1 MKNNQTGFITPILIT
16 VIILLILGG
25 GTYAYLKKNKKIEI
39 DTKEGEITALSQK
52 IDNDTDKPFIEDKN
66 NKSSI
71 YINKQWNFSFELPK
85 EYKVHNKLNPG
96 NDFGDSV
103 VNYDS
108 VEALYSVENSTFTS
122 EQHEFAPYISIKIIK
137 NLYVQNN
144 VKKIFNSPEKY
155 VDYLK
160 SQDTIDHYDIYKN
173 SKVTS
178 YDIGTNKAVKFFAD
192 TGEMPGGG
200 ENIPLGTS
208 HTIVFH
214 DGYIYEFS
222 YWINDIDLSKDF
234 DKIMST
240 LKFVN

>member
-16 VIILLILGG
+16 VMILLILGG
-25 GTYAYLKKNKKIEI
+25 GTYAYLQKNKS
-39 DTKEGEITALSQK
+39 TTITIPEK
-52 IDNDTDKPFIEDKN
+52 MTNDTDKPVTENKN
-66 NKSSI
+66 NKSTT
-71 YINKQWNFSFELPK
+71 YINKQWGFSFELPK
-85 EYKVHNKLNPG
+85 EYEVHNSLNPG

-103 VNYDS
+103 ANYDT
-108 VEALYSVENSTFTS
+108 VDAVYIVENSTFTS

-137 NLYVQNN
+137 NIYVKDN
-144 VKKIFNSPEKY
+144 VKKIFNSPEEY
-155 VDYLK
+155 VEFLK
-160 SQDTIDHYDIYKN
+160 LQNANNQYDIYKN

-178 YDIGTNKAVKFFAD
+178 YAIGTDKAAKFFKD
-192 TGEMPGGG
+192 TDDMPGGG

-214 DGYIYEFS
+214 DGYIYQFS
-222 YWINDIDLSKDF
+222 YWINDIDLAKDF